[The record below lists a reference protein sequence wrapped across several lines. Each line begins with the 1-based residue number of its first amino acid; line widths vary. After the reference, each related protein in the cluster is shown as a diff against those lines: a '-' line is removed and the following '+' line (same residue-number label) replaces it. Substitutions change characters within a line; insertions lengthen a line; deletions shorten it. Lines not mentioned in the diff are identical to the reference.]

1 MNMQNCKIHNLRILE
16 LSFGNSGI
24 KNHFNLVLMM
34 RSKVYYKEEGE
45 DLFSS
50 IGHVNILNPKQDRNL
65 KLVS

>member
-34 RSKVYYKEEGE
+34 RSKIYYREEGE
-45 DLFSS
+45 GLFPS
-50 IGHVNILNPKQDRNL
+50 IGHVNILNPKQDCNP
-65 KLVS
+65 KLAP